1 MMMEFHISREV
12 RDRYQVSDTLF
23 NFVGNVIFGNL
34 AECRTLAF
42 RMSESR
48 PKDDPV
54 HPGALF
60 AMGLI
65 DEISHAMVARYR
77 QTRDPKVSQAAV
89 EWFAGRV
96 GEHNF
101 DRLLQVFV
109 QEFPNVAVYRGEA
122 RIDDWLKG
130 STDGM
135 SHREAVLEELMLL

>member
-12 RDRYQVSDTLF
+12 RDRYQVSETLF

-34 AECRTLAF
+34 AECRALAF

-48 PKDDPV
+48 PKDEPV

-77 QTRDPKVSQAAV
+77 QTRDPNVSQAALD
-89 EWFAGRV
+89 WFSARV
-96 GEHNF
+96 GEDNV
-101 DRLLQVFV
+101 DRLLRRFV
-109 QEFPNVAVYRGEA
+109 ESQSTAAKPRL
-122 RIDDWLKG
+122 RIG
-130 STDGM
+130 
-135 SHREAVLEELMLL
+135 